1 MGFSLVLLNQDIP
14 GISVVTLNRPE
25 KRNAFNASLL
35 RELITLLEKISTDST
50 QRFVILKGEGP
61 FFCAGMDLAH
71 VEEDFRELI
80 PKALKGLY
88 KLPQV
93 TCAIVQG
100 GAIAG
105 GTGIIACCDYVIAE
119 ERAKFGCPETRR
131 GFVAA
136 TIMPLL
142 IRKIGPGNT
151 RKLLLRADLISSQ
164 KALEI
169 GLIDKIAAQEKLLDE
184 SLELAKDILQGAPQ
198 ATRYTKELLND
209 LYPTTIDDDLNRAE
223 KYAPY
228 SIPQEEP
235 QEGIAAF
242 LEKRKPKWRT

>member
-1 MGFSLVLLNQDIP
+1 MGSQSVLLNQDIP
-14 GISVVTLNRPE
+14 GISVVTLDRPE

-142 IRKIGPGNT
+142 IRKIGHGNT

-184 SLELAKDILQGAPQ
+184 SLELAKDVLQGAPQ

-228 SIPQEEP
+228 SITQEEP